1 MNLVSKNNELK
12 QGFYSL
18 FFLEIF
24 YTRVSINT
32 NNHIVQIGKIKQ
44 SKLIHLNKIFHYLLI
59 KRFIRK
65 IRQQSYSYNYLSEF
79 STHEIKL
86 YFQYKNRFYS
96 FIIENV
102 LFLMLDMIWQHQ
114 KKRKKDTSILIQRS
128 MQSAFPF
135 LEQKTAHCIWI
146 MQGKM
151 QVFPL
156 IHQFNSFLFL
166 LYERIR
172 DKIFLNLLKNIL
184 NFNKKLFIETFYC
197 NKFDFIQLP
206 ISIFFRD
213 LYINE
218 IDSFIAYHI
227 IKTRKLAYFVNPNQ
241 TIDDFSFIQKN
252 HILGNI
258 QRNKKYISF
267 LSWLASNFFYSIYG
281 NIHYVRRNF
290 SFLIAFQAG
299 KYYSRF
305 WKYNCKK
312 LMQLKL
318 GFPCSLDSLYL
329 RSLFN
334 QNFLFLGYRILNQ
347 FWKKNFKIRG
357 FSWSRS
363 ILFFLKGRRISTKMP
378 VSNLIHSLSLVD
390 LCNIQ
395 GYPIHKATWSVLND
409 EKIINIFYKLWKNIL
424 LYYSG
429 CSNRRDLGKIQYI
442 LECSCMKTLAFKHK
456 SSITST
462 WKKYNKYLSF
472 LSLVQNRNKNSKI
485 SVDLYLLF
493 QKTNPFW
500 LLVLE
505 LYTIQ
510 DSISFFILID

>member
-1 MNLVSKNNELK
+1 MNFISKNNEIK

-65 IRQQSYSYNYLSEF
+65 IRQQNYSYNNLSEF
-79 STHEIKL
+79 STNEIKL
-86 YFQYKNRFYS
+86 YFQYKNQFYS
-96 FIIENV
+96 LIIENV
-102 LFLMLDMIWQHQ
+102 LFLILHMIWQHQ

-128 MQSAFPF
+128 IQSAFPF
-135 LEQKTAHCIWI
+135 LEQKTPHCIWI
-146 MQGKM
+146 MQGKI
-151 QVFPL
+151 QVSPL
-156 IHQFNSFLFL
+156 IHQFNCFL
-166 LYERIR
+166 LFFYERIR

-184 NFNKKLFIETFYC
+184 NFNKKFFIETFYC
-197 NKFDFIQLP
+197 NKLYFIQLP
-206 ISIFFRD
+206 MFFRD

-218 IDSFIAYHI
+218 FDSFIAYHI
-227 IKTRKLAYFVNPNQ
+227 IKTRKLVYLVNSNQ
-241 TIDDFSFIQKN
+241 TIYDFSLIQKK

-258 QRNKKYISF
+258 QRKKKHISF

-299 KYYSRF
+299 KYCSRF
-305 WKYNCKK
+305 WKYNCKN

-318 GFPCSLDSLYL
+318 GCSCSLDSLYL

-334 QNFLFLGYRILNQ
+334 QNFLFLGYRIVNQ

-378 VSNLIHSLSLVD
+378 VFNLIHSLSLVH
-390 LCNIQ
+390 LCNIE
-395 GYPIHKATWSVLND
+395 GYPIHKAKWSVLND
-409 EKIINIFYKLWKNIL
+409 EKIINIFSQLWKNIL

-442 LECSCMKTLAFKHK
+442 LEFSCMKTLAFKHK
-456 SSITST
+456 SSIRST
-462 WKKYNKYLSF
+462 WKQYNKYLSF
-472 LSLVQNRNKNSKI
+472 LNLVKNRDKNSKI

-493 QKTNPFW
+493 HKTNQFW
-500 LLVLE
+500 LLE